1 MSKGSGRR
9 NENTKLV
16 EANWDKIFKK
26 KIDPEETEP
35 EDDYGNKLPY
45 KIEPTDPDKYIDE
58 LGDA

>member
-26 KIDPEETEP
+26 KIDPEEAEP

-45 KIEPTDPDKYIDE
+45 KIE
-58 LGDA
+58 GDA

>member
-26 KIDPEETEP
+26 KTDPEEKKNASQP
-35 EDDYGNKLPY
+35 RPPQDRID
-45 KIEPTDPDKYIDE
+45 TDPRQRNTKDD
-58 LGDA
+58 